1 MSDLEQKN
9 KNEKIMQQK
18 HKFLKR
24 LILCVAF
31 IVVISVIFVVVMNN
45 QRGTEITVNEVVQQL
60 ESGQIQEIQF
70 NQERIQ
76 IYYNNGEAHWIYNR
90 DNIEELIRD
99 KWENLPDEM
108 IQPRL
113 VSGTTTTVSIISI
126 LYPILMAGLFIA
138 IAVLVIRQLKGA
150 NNKSFEFVKNRHC
163 FTSL

>member
-126 LYPILMAGLFIA
+126 LYPILMATYQSRLRIA
-138 IAVLVIRQLKGA
+138 PVDIATG
-150 NNKSFEFVKNRHC
+150 
-163 FTSL
+163 